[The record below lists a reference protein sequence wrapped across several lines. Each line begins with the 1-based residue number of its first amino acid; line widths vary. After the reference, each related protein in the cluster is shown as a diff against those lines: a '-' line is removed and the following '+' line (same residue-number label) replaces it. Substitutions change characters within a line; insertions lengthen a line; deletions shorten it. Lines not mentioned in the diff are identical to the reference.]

1 MTAECVILIPVLG
14 RPHLIEPLLKSIYST
29 APDVSVLFLTTP
41 ADEEGT
47 EAVKATG
54 ERYARVQKKRK
65 GDYARKINIGYS
77 ITKEPVLF
85 MGATDLVFHEGWLEA
100 GLATLG
106 DGIHAVGTNDLGNP
120 RVMLGQHSTH
130 TFVTREYVD
139 KFGTIDE
146 PGKILHE
153 SYPHEYCDDEFVGTA
168 TARGVYKFCKDSVV
182 EHMHPAW
189 GKAKWDDSYL
199 ETYNRVRSGY
209 KIFRRRV
216 PLWMRQSS

>member
-1 MTAECVILIPVLG
+1 MSECVILIPVLG
-14 RPHLIEPLLKSIYST
+14 RPELIDPLLESIYST
-29 APDVSVLFLTTP
+29 APDVAVLFLTTP

-47 EAVKATG
+47 QAVAKTG
-54 ERYARVQKKRK
+54 ERYARIQRKPK
-65 GDYARKINIGYS
+65 GDYARKINMGYA

-85 MGATDLVFHEGWLEA
+85 MGATDLKFHEGWLEA
-100 GLATLG
+100 GLAMIG

-146 PGKILHE
+146 ERKILHE
-153 SYPHEYCDDEFVGTA
+153 SYPHEYCDDEFVETA
-168 TARGVYKFCKDSVV
+168 KARNAYRFCMDSVV

-189 GKAKWDDSYL
+189 GKAEWDDSYL
-199 ETYNRVRSGY
+199 ETDNRVRSGY

-216 PLWMRQSS
+216 PLWMQLSS

>member
-1 MTAECVILIPVLG
+1 MSECVILIPVLG
-14 RPHLIEPLLKSIYST
+14 RPHLIEPLLENIYDT
-29 APDVSVLFLTTP
+29 APDVAVLFLTTP

-54 ERYARVQKKRK
+54 ERYARVQKKPK
-65 GDYARKINIGYS
+65 GDYARKINIGYA

-85 MGATDLVFHEGWLEA
+85 MGATDLNFHEGWLEA
-100 GLATLG
+100 GLAMID
-106 DGIHAVGTNDLGNP
+106 DGYQAVGTNDLGNP
-120 RVMLGQHSTH
+120 RVMIGQHSTH
-130 TFVTREYVD
+130 SFVTRKYV
-139 KFGTIDE
+139 KEFGTIDE

-168 TARGVYKFCKDSVV
+168 TARGVYRFCMDSVV

-189 GKAKWDDSYL
+189 GKGEWDDC
-199 ETYNRVRSGY
+199 YNQTDDRVRSGFR
-209 KIFRRRV
+209 IFRRRV